1 MHSEMAHIAE
11 RHRRTGRVAFVSLLG
26 FLFPVGRERGV
37 AQLLV
42 GLPVGEEFAIDR
54 LGATVLFAPF
64 IFHLCRTAQSSQGPG
79 RCLGSRPYFFF
90 LCAGTRAISSAHP
103 FPLRLPLGPP
113 FGAFAFDEAKSG

>member
-64 IFHLCRTAQSSQGPG
+64 IFIWRVGAAANG
-79 RCLGSRPYFFF
+79 RELAVSV
-90 LCAGTRAISSAHP
+90 AILAKNRWNAPHNP
-103 FPLRLPLGPP
+103 E
-113 FGAFAFDEAKSG
+113 FA

>member
-1 MHSEMAHIAE
+1 MHSEMVHIAE

-37 AQLLV
+37 VLSQLLV

-79 RCLGSRPYFFF
+79 RCLGSRPYFF
-90 LCAGTRAISSAHP
+90 AQGPVP
-103 FPLRLPLGPP
+103 FPPYIPFRLGSLWGLPLGR
-113 FGAFAFDEAKSG
+113 